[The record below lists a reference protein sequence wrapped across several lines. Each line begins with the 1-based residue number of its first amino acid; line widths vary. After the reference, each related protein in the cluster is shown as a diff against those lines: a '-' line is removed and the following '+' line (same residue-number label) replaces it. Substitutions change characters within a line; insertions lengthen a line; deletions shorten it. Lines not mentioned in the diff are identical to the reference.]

1 MKALWVSSRK
11 CKLKAS
17 KIPPIIIKMA
27 NLSFQKYNTKYFW
40 GYEITEIFILFW
52 WEYELVLQVCKSLS

>member
-27 NLSFQKYNTKYFW
+27 NLSFQKYNTKYF
-40 GYEITEIFILFW
+40 
-52 WEYELVLQVCKSLS
+52 